1 MYLVISA
8 IFIFVG
14 MTTKNDVWLMM
25 ACFALASV
33 FAIGAAIEYVGSK
46 IDDFIRAYRERTE
59 ELKKK

>member
-14 MTTKNDVWLMM
+14 MMTKNDVWVMM
-25 ACFALASV
+25 GCFVIASV

-46 IDDFIRAYRERTE
+46 IDDFIRAYKERTE